1 MGNQNEFFGSLNK
14 IISEQIPDFKEK
26 AEELMADL
34 YKNSPNIF
42 ICGKTGVGKSTL
54 INKIFRDEVA
64 KTGIGK
70 PVTPD
75 IRKYHK
81 DNVPINIF
89 DTPGFEI
96 GNNKA
101 REEVISYIENHTKD
115 SDPKNNI
122 HIMWYCIAGPG
133 SKIEGDE
140 IAFINEVNKKT
151 DLAIIV
157 LVTKTDM
164 RSVGPDGS
172 IGPDES
178 EILFNYIK
186 DQNLPISNILQV
198 SANMNINLKELITIT
213 NQLLPEAFRKA
224 FINAQIV
231 NIEEKEKAAHKWMIT
246 YVGSAAITG
255 FIPIPFSSWMAIVPV
270 QLTMLIHISIIYGL
284 DVDKALIQSLLT
296 GAFTSS
302 AATILGRFLAGLA
315 KFIPGIGTLVGGIID
330 ASIAGSITTAIG
342 IAYIKLLS
350 KAMKSKINGN
360 ELTFKEMDDLLNKEF
375 KQASN

>member
-1 MGNQNEFFGSLNK
+1 MENQNEFFGRLNK
-14 IISEQIPDFKEK
+14 IISEQMPDFKEK

-42 ICGKTGVGKSTL
+42 ICGITGVGKSTL
-54 INKIFRDEVA
+54 INKIFRDEIA
-64 KTGIGK
+64 KTGIGT
-70 PVTPD
+70 PVTTE

-96 GNNKA
+96 GNNENRKK
-101 REEVISYIENHTKD
+101 IIDYIEKNSKD

-122 HIMWYCIAGPG
+122 HLMWYCIAGT
-133 SKIEGDE
+133 SSRIEPDE
-140 IAFINEVNKKT
+140 MNFIKEINNKT
-151 DLAIIV
+151 NLDIIV
-157 LVTKTDM
+157 LVTKKDL

-213 NQLLPEAFRKA
+213 NQLLPEVFRKA

-255 FIPIPFSSWMAIVPV
+255 IIPIPFSSWIAIVPV

-284 DVDKALIQSLLT
+284 DVDKALLQSLLT

-360 ELTFKEMDDLLNKEF
+360 ELSFEEMNDVLNKEF
-375 KQASN
+375 KKASN